1 MERSIKQVNSTSQ
14 HIASGMHGMILIE
27 PEGGLPKVDKEI
39 YVMRSDMYTEESSDP
54 EKYFS
59 MHVQTT
65 LVPRVHG
72 WTGS

>member
-1 MERSIKQVNSTSQ
+1 MKARLDRKEIQAGELFTQQ
-14 HIASGMHGMILIE
+14 HIFSGMYGMIQSE

-39 YVMRSDMYTEESSDP
+39 YVMRGDMVTEESQGT

-65 LVPRVHG
+65 REL
-72 WTGS
+72 TY